1 MVVSNR
7 ERLDRSA
14 SVTHSGVTGVALRA
28 ALASVVTLV
37 LLAPSAGAQQGQG
50 AGVAEARPPRV
61 TPTTGPSWLE
71 VRRTSMET
79 SAMGRVGRQ
88 ARTVPD
94 WVPTHA
100 MSELERLDRPEPP
113 EVTERF
119 TITGADLFRLSCRS
133 CHSADGTGSPPEV
146 KSLIDPIRATSAEL
160 TLRQMEER
168 GRPIGEDFART
179 LADQAK
185 QTFLDRLEHGGERM
199 PIYNHLADD
208 EIDALYG
215 YLLRLARVP
224 GAPEKDVRL
233 ERSVTRVGELLVKG
247 TCHTCHAAAGR
258 GGGIEVLARGTIP
271 SLDTIPEQ
279 KLVGFVLQK
288 VRKGAP
294 IDPSWGA
301 RGRMPVFSYLT
312 EDEVRAAYLYLVL
325 YPPQGR

>member
-1 MVVSNR
+1 MIAR
-7 ERLDRSA
+7 HRDRSCRR
-14 SVTHSGVTGVALRA
+14 VSGARPGVSGAALRG
-28 ALASVVTLV
+28 ALAGLVTV
-37 LLAPSAGAQQGQG
+37 LFLAAPTGAQEPQG
-50 AGVAEARPPRV
+50 AAARGSRPPRV

-71 VRRTSMET
+71 VRRTGMET

-88 ARTVPD
+88 AKAVPD
-94 WVPTHA
+94 WVVTRP
-100 MSELERLDRPEPP
+100 MSELQRLDRPDPP

-119 TITGADLFRLSCRS
+119 VLTGADLFRLSCRS

-146 KSLIDPIRATSAEL
+146 KSLIDPIRATSVEA
-160 TLRQMEER
+160 TLRQMEAR
-168 GRPIGEDFART
+168 GRPIGRDFAET
-179 LADQAK
+179 LAGQAK

-199 PIYNHLADD
+199 PIYDHLADD

-247 TCHTCHAAAGR
+247 TCHTCHAAVGQ
-258 GGGIEVLARGTIP
+258 GGGLEVLARGTIP
-271 SLDTIPEQ
+271 SLDSFSEQ
-279 KLVGFVLQK
+279 KLVGFFVEK
-288 VRKGAP
+288 VREGAS
-294 IDPSWGA
+294 IDPSWRA

-325 YPPQGR
+325 YPPAPD